1 MAHTPSE
8 IPLDD
13 LEQIEQ
19 EINSNR
25 MNIRS
30 NRLTCLDKYDK
41 GTLVMLFLALNV
53 VIVFLVAMIMV
64 IAENLEQRKCIDITN
79 NLHNK
84 FASLYDEYIRF
95 VKEINLNNNNQ

>member
-19 EINSNR
+19 VINSNR
-25 MNIRS
+25 TDIRS
-30 NRLTCLDKYDK
+30 NRLTCLDNYDK

>member
-1 MAHTPSE
+1 
-8 IPLDD
+8 
-13 LEQIEQ
+13 
-19 EINSNR
+19 
-25 MNIRS
+25 
-30 NRLTCLDKYDK
+30 
-41 GTLVMLFLALNV
+41 MLFLALNV

>member
-1 MAHTPSE
+1 MTRIPSE

-19 EINSNR
+19 VINSNR
-25 MNIRS
+25 TNIRS
-30 NRLTCLDKYDK
+30 NRLTCLDNYDK

>member
-1 MAHTPSE
+1 MTRTPSE

-19 EINSNR
+19 VINSNCTD
-25 MNIRS
+25 IRS
-30 NRLTCLDKYDK
+30 NRLTCLDNYDK

-64 IAENLEQRKCIDITN
+64 IAENVEQRNCIDIITD
-79 NLHNK
+79 LHNK

>member
-1 MAHTPSE
+1 MTRIPSE

-19 EINSNR
+19 VINSNR
-25 MNIRS
+25 TDIRS
-30 NRLTCLDKYDK
+30 NRLTCLDNYDK